1 MAYVSEDNRAMLRAV
16 HWDIPLQTVFDQ
28 KLVLAKVMP
37 VEEMDTL
44 AWRQLL
50 IDNDDADQKIL
61 EPGKWD
67 IGTDFPE
74 VGLSELAYQ
83 SGVIDGV
90 GIMVKFDAKR
100 IYYNDG
106 VLDIQDAQRRIL
118 RKWAKKVERDVFTDL
133 TNNRATA
140 KGTQFDS
147 VLSEMSGGIATGSQK
162 HLIFSI
168 DAGKAWNKEGDA
180 VQQMR
185 EYATAVQSINRLAS
199 LGGDIEN
206 DPRTSTIYLDP
217 LAYGALHDQL
227 RDADLTTQSVG
238 TSAITVPS
246 LYGLTFTV
254 ADYAIT
260 NTGDAVIIDQ
270 AAQPMVYKQSL
281 PPIPGFSRITFGAAA
296 GGEKDKVAGQGPGAV
311 NNLSLLVRDDDALHG
326 GVEVRFAHLG
336 KTVVRKPK
344 SIGFMQGTYS
354 TA

>member
-50 IDNDDADQKIL
+50 VDNDDADGKIL

-74 VGLSELAYQ
+74 VGLSELAYH
-83 SGVIDGV
+83 SGTIDGL

-106 VLDIQDAQRRIL
+106 VLDIQDAQRRVL
-118 RKWAKKVERDVFTDL
+118 RKWAKKVERDVADTL
-133 TNNRATA
+133 LGKRVSTH
-140 KGTQFDS
+140 GGQFDS
-147 VLSEMSGGIATGSQK
+147 VMREMSGGISTGAQK
-162 HLIFSI
+162 NLVFSI
-168 DAGKAWNKEGDA
+168 DAGKEWNKEGDA

-185 EYATAVQSINRLAS
+185 EYSTAITSMNRLAN

-206 DPRTSTIYLDP
+206 DPRTTTIFVDP

-227 RDADLTTQSVG
+227 RDADITTQSVG
-238 TSAITVPS
+238 VGAITVPS
-246 LYGLTFTV
+246 LYGLTFAV
-254 ADYAIT
+254 ADYAIA
-260 NTGDAVIIDQ
+260 NTGDAIAVDL

-281 PPIPGFSRITFGAAA
+281 PPIPGFSRITFAGAA
-296 GGEKDKVAGQGPGAV
+296 GGTEDKTPGQGPGQV
-311 NNLSLLVRDDDALHG
+311 NNLSLLVRDDDAPHG

-336 KTVVRKPK
+336 ATVVRKPK
-344 SIGFMQGTYS
+344 AIGYLKGTYS